1 MKNRNIA
8 RSFVFSIVLLS
19 SIAIQAQDTPL
30 TLENIY
36 NKGAFRQK
44 GFGPVRWMKDS
55 RGYSTVESNE
65 INQYDAQT
73 GAKTVLVSTKQLTPA
88 AGTTPLEI
96 EDYTWSAD
104 NSQ

>member
-1 MKNRNIA
+1 MKNRIIV
-8 RSFVFSIVLLS
+8 RSFMFAIVLLS
-19 SIAIQAQDTPL
+19 SVAALAQDTPL

-73 GAKTVLVSTKQLTPA
+73 GAKTVLVSAKQLTPA
-88 AGTTPLEI
+88 GGTAPLEI
-96 EDYTWSAD
+96 EDYTWSED
-104 NSQ
+104 N